1 MNRNGNSLQ
10 GLALRHV
17 ALALFGVVATVCS
30 EDPAVAAPT
39 PEEGPALSTHLYAL
53 ESESVRLERFD
64 GSGGAIESMGE
75 DLLVVTPKGRFAL
88 VFPDGT
94 AEYLDG
100 NVPMNA
106 VSLGQHDDYDNHFDP
121 RFFRVADILLK
132 ELGEG
137 SYELFATHHY
147 FTGECIRFRLSS
159 TTIRQTEE
167 SVTVMPDW
175 RAIFDA
181 EPCLPLKWFAGH
193 GAGGKMLT
201 DGADHLLVNIGTHQA
216 DLWLARP
223 TSESRLAFGQTP
235 SYRHRNRRDGDAGYR
250 FPQLTR
256 AGAGCGRQPLGVGSR
271 AARRRR
277 VESGGAGRQL
287 WLAPGLLR
295 SRL

>member
-1 MNRNGNSLQ
+1 M
-10 GLALRHV
+10 
-17 ALALFGVVATVCS
+17 
-30 EDPAVAAPT
+30 
-39 PEEGPALSTHLYAL
+39 
-53 ESESVRLERFD
+53 
-64 GSGGAIESMGE
+64 ESMGE
-75 DLLVVTPKGRFAL
+75 DLLVVTTKGRFAR

-121 RFFRVADILLK
+121 MFFRVADILLK

-181 EPCLPLKWFAGH
+181 EPCLPLKWFAGR

-201 DGADHLLVNIGTHQA
+201 DGADHLLVNIGAHQT

-223 TSESRLAFGQTP
+223 MSDPAS
-235 SYRHRNRRDGDAGYR
+235 H
-250 FPQLTR
+250 
-256 AGAGCGRQPLGVGSR
+256 LGK
-271 AARRRR
+271 
-277 VESGGAGRQL
+277 
-287 WLAPGLLR
+287 LLR
-295 SRL
+295 IAIETGETETLAMGFRNSQGLARDAEDQAVKK